1 MIVVVQGTNDFD
13 NYQVFLRSMGVAL
26 SVMPQDDHEF
36 LIYSAGPVRINS
48 MVSEFTNIS
57 ENSMKK
63 RGMKIK
69 NYKVP
74 PQWVS
79 ENIEYVNYFAFLS
92 NPRQPLSKL
101 AKEAE
106 EHNIELGIFAY

>member
-26 SVMPQDDHEF
+26 SVMPADDKEF
-36 LIYSAGPVRINS
+36 FIYSVGPMRINA
-48 MVSEFTNIS
+48 MVSEFTNVS

-74 PQWVS
+74 ADWVS
-79 ENIEYVNYFAFLS
+79 ENMEYVNYFAFLS
-92 NPRQPLSKL
+92 KPKQSLSKL
-101 AKEAE
+101 AQEAE
-106 EHNIELGIFAY
+106 QKNIELGIFAY

>member
-1 MIVVVQGTNDFD
+1 MIVVVQGTNEFD

-26 SVMPQDDHEF
+26 SIMPSDDKEF
-36 LIYSAGPVRINS
+36 SIYSVGPMRVNS

-69 NYKVP
+69 SYKVP
-74 PQWVS
+74 SQWVS
-79 ENIEYVNYFAFLS
+79 ENMEYVNYFAFLS
-92 NPRQPLSKL
+92 NPKQSLSKL
-101 AKEAE
+101 AREAE
-106 EHNIELGIFAY
+106 EKNIELGIFAY